1 MEGVSATSDG
11 GTSYILKSLTEIEKT
26 DGKGGL
32 AWREGMKGISE
43 KVDVALFGPLE
54 D

>member
-1 MEGVSATSDG
+1 MEGVSTTSDG
-11 GTSYILKSLTEIEKT
+11 GTSYILKSLAEIEKT

-32 AWREGMKGISE
+32 VWREGMKGISE
-43 KVDVALFGPLE
+43 KVDIALFGPLE